1 MDIEAELRL
10 RRQIMDELSG
20 FLTETGGV
28 ITRDELTYFPLE
40 SGEVRRLI
48 DQSRGIWNPRDLSG
62 TLSIVSDPL
71 GVYDD
76 RPESGGLFRYSYR
89 SGSTAGD
96 NTKLRRA
103 KELRLPMI
111 LLRKLQPKLFM
122 PVFPVFAVADDQTRQ
137 EFVLILDVEQYEIA
151 DPLHLTPTERR
162 YAKRVMDQ
170 RLHQPEFRVRVLRAY
185 ETRCTVCTL
194 RHRQFLDAAHIL
206 GDREELGDP
215 VVPNGLSLCKIHHAA
230 YDVDLMGISPDGKVA
245 INRDLLEEV
254 DGPMLQHGL
263 QAMHGRSITFPRRRT
278 DRPDPDWTSATSAS
292 WPRSRRRR

>member
-1 MDIEAELRL
+1 MDIEAEFRL
-10 RRQIMDELSG
+10 RRQIIEELSG
-20 FLTETGGV
+20 RLTETGGV
-28 ITRDELTYFPLE
+28 ITRDELTSFPLG
-40 SGEVRRLI
+40 SGDVRRLI

-62 TLSIVSDPL
+62 TLSIVSDPQ
-71 GVYDD
+71 GIYDD

-103 KELRLPMI
+103 MELRLPMI

-122 PVFPVFAVADDQTRQ
+122 PILPVFALADDQTRQ
-137 EFVLILDVEQYEIA
+137 EFVLILDADQYEIA
-151 DPLHLTPTERR
+151 NPLDLTPAERR
-162 YAKRVMDQ
+162 YAERVMYQ

-194 RHRQFLDAAHIL
+194 RHGQFLDAAHIIS
-206 GDREELGDP
+206 DRQERGEP

-230 YDVDLMGISPDGKVA
+230 YDGNLMGISPDGKVA

-263 QAMHGRSITFPRRRT
+263 QAMHGRSIRFPRRRS
-278 DRPDPDWTSATSAS
+278 DRPDPERLDLRYQSFLAA
-292 WPRSRRRR
+292 

>member
-1 MDIEAELRL
+1 MDIEAEFRL
-10 RRQIMDELSG
+10 RRQIIDELSG
-20 FLTETGGV
+20 RLTETGGV
-28 ITRDELTYFPLE
+28 ITRDELTNFPLG
-40 SGEVRRLI
+40 SGDFRRLI

-62 TLSIVSDPL
+62 TLSIVSDPQ

-103 KELRLPMI
+103 MELRLPMI

-122 PVFPVFAVADDQTRQ
+122 PILPVFAVADDQTRQ
-137 EFVLILDVEQYEIA
+137 EFVLILDADQYEIVN
-151 DPLHLTPTERR
+151 PLDLTPAERR
-162 YAKRVMDQ
+162 YAERVMYQ

-194 RHRQFLDAAHIL
+194 RHGQFLDAAHIIS
-206 GDREELGDP
+206 DRQERGDP

-230 YDVDLMGISPDGKVA
+230 YDGNLMGISPDGKVA
-245 INRDLLEEV
+245 INRELLEEV

-263 QAMHGRSITFPRRRT
+263 QAMHGRSIRFPRRRS
-278 DRPDPDWTSATSAS
+278 DRPDPERLDLRYQSFLAA
-292 WPRSRRRR
+292 